1 MQIMAKRRKNN
12 RQKKNNKRRNL
23 FLICAGVL
31 LLSASAF
38 IFNGQTE
45 IIEPGDGVL
54 ATPVT
59 EHDFGIVPVSKGV
72 VAVEVP
78 LVNIGDDDLIISFLD
93 SSCGCTTA
101 RVINGGDEGPV
112 FGMSSHGKSPRDW
125 KTIIE
130 PEKQAILKIYYDP
143 SVHSDFRGPATR
155 VISITSNERS
165 KPEKQVRIKVNQ
177 VD

>member
-1 MQIMAKRRKNN
+1 MVKKRKNN

-23 FLICAGVL
+23 FLICTGVL
-31 LLSASAF
+31 LLSASVF

-45 IIEPGDGVL
+45 VIEPGDGVL
-54 ATPVT
+54 ATPVA
-59 EHDFGIVPVSKGV
+59 EHDFGIVPVSKGIV
-72 VAVEVP
+72 SVEVP
-78 LVNIGDDDLIISFLD
+78 LVNIGEENLVISFLD

-101 RVINGGDEGPV
+101 RVINGENSGPV

-143 SVHSDFRGPATR
+143 SVHSDFRGPAIR
-155 VISITSNERS
+155 VISITSNERL

>member
-1 MQIMAKRRKNN
+1 MSKKRINNRQRKNN
-12 RQKKNNKRRNL
+12 NKRNIL
-23 FLICAGVL
+23 FICAAVL
-31 LLSASAF
+31 LLSASF
-38 IFNGQTE
+38 YIFNGQTG
-45 IIEPGDGVL
+45 IIEPGDGLL
-54 ATPVT
+54 ATPVS
-59 EHDFGIVPVSKGV
+59 EHDFGTVPVSRGV
-72 VAVEVP
+72 VSVEVP

-143 SVHSDFRGPATR
+143 SVHSDFRGPAIR
-155 VISITSNERS
+155 VITITSNEKL

>member
-1 MQIMAKRRKNN
+1 MVKKRKNN

-23 FLICAGVL
+23 FLICTGVL
-31 LLSASAF
+31 LLSASVF

-45 IIEPGDGVL
+45 VIEPGDGVL
-54 ATPVT
+54 ATPVA

-72 VAVEVP
+72 VSVEVP
-78 LVNIGDDDLIISFLD
+78 LVNIGEENLVISFLD

-101 RVINGGDEGPV
+101 RVINGENSGPV

-130 PEKQAILKIYYDP
+130 SEKQAILKIYYDP
-143 SVHSDFRGPATR
+143 SVHSDFRGPAIR
-155 VISITSNERS
+155 VISITSNERL

>member
-1 MQIMAKRRKNN
+1 MSKKRNNNRQRKNN
-12 RQKKNNKRRNL
+12 KKRNIL
-23 FLICAGVL
+23 FICAAVL
-31 LLSASAF
+31 LLSASF
-38 IFNGQTE
+38 YIFNGQTE
-45 IIEPGDGVL
+45 VIEPGDGLL
-54 ATPVT
+54 ATPVS
-59 EHDFGIVPVSKGV
+59 EHDFGIVPVSQGV
-72 VAVEVP
+72 VSVEVP
-78 LVNIGDDDLIISFLD
+78 LVNIGEEDLIISFLD

-155 VISITSNERS
+155 VITITSNEKL

>member
-1 MQIMAKRRKNN
+1 MVKKRKNN

-23 FLICAGVL
+23 FLICTGVL
-31 LLSASAF
+31 LLSASVF

-45 IIEPGDGVL
+45 VIEPGDGVL
-54 ATPVT
+54 ATPVA
-59 EHDFGIVPVSKGV
+59 EHDFGTVPVSKGGV
-72 VAVEVP
+72 SVEVP
-78 LVNIGDDDLIISFLD
+78 LVNIGEENLVISFLD

-101 RVINGGDEGPV
+101 RVINGENSGPV

-143 SVHSDFRGPATR
+143 SVHSDFRGPAIR
-155 VISITSNERS
+155 VISITSNERL

>member
-1 MQIMAKRRKNN
+1 MSKKRNNNRQRKNN
-12 RQKKNNKRRNL
+12 KKRNIL
-23 FLICAGVL
+23 FICAAVL
-31 LLSASAF
+31 LLSASF
-38 IFNGQTE
+38 YIFNGQTE
-45 IIEPGDGVL
+45 VIEPGDGLL
-54 ATPVT
+54 ATPVS
-59 EHDFGIVPVSKGV
+59 EHDFGLVPVSQGV
-72 VAVEVP
+72 VSVEVP
-78 LVNIGDDDLIISFLD
+78 LVNIGEEDLIISFLD

-155 VISITSNERS
+155 VITITSNEKL